1 MHQYLHVSP
10 NTIIEQWLETIMY
23 WIMWTSSIYTG
34 CAWTIDNGSANI
46 GYVEPYKPR
55 PILDKVLEYLA
66 VLIII
71 IQTAIQSKE
80 RTKRHNE
87 LRSNLRVH
95 ITESL
100 GGRKNEVLYFRT
112 VATLPMKQGHGYG
125 STLTRIVTS
134 LGNAQGKDIWL
145 VSSNTAMNT
154 GFYTKHG
161 FVTVSSFELGNENP
175 SWKGSPIPIH
185 IRTLRVIGPRL
196 MRYGDIWHATAI
208 SAEALKDDPLTRYFT
223 NSPGQINC
231 MLRRIVVRLGS
242 VVSWISSVS
251 KGNAWVTSD
260 GDAMIACAQSNKPVS
275 WAIRMIGNIG
285 NRFSRY
291 LRSWKSSE
299 EQKRMTEF
307 GGKVRKMIS
316 ETLGG
321 KTKEM
326 IWISSLATAVEKQR
340 QGYGSMLGR
349 HVLSLADEQGRECYL
364 VSSNVK
370 NQHFYNQLGFHGVAS
385 FELGAENPTWK
396 EVPIII
402 ELVRAFNLTV
412 TIQL

>member
-1 MHQYLHVSP
+1 MKSTMYNRDHTARATDVPKTIDREEIQIRQMKYVDIFAATKTSLATTDQDPMHQYLHVSP

-66 VLIII
+66 VLIMI

-80 RTKRHNE
+80 RTKRQNE

-161 FVTVSSFELGNENP
+161 FVTVSNFELGNENP

-185 IRTLRVIGPRL
+185 IMVRRVP
-196 MRYGDIWHATAI
+196 
-208 SAEALKDDPLTRYFT
+208 
-223 NSPGQINC
+223 
-231 MLRRIVVRLGS
+231 
-242 VVSWISSVS
+242 
-251 KGNAWVTSD
+251 
-260 GDAMIACAQSNKPVS
+260 
-275 WAIRMIGNIG
+275 
-285 NRFSRY
+285 
-291 LRSWKSSE
+291 
-299 EQKRMTEF
+299 
-307 GGKVRKMIS
+307 
-316 ETLGG
+316 
-321 KTKEM
+321 
-326 IWISSLATAVEKQR
+326 
-340 QGYGSMLGR
+340 
-349 HVLSLADEQGRECYL
+349 
-364 VSSNVK
+364 SNV
-370 NQHFYNQLGFHGVAS
+370 
-385 FELGAENPTWK
+385 
-396 EVPIII
+396 
-402 ELVRAFNLTV
+402 
-412 TIQL
+412 

>member
-1 MHQYLHVSP
+1 MSISQDITHRHRGLLESSVRAVESTGHLHSTP
-10 NTIIEQWLETIMY
+10 N
-23 WIMWTSSIYTG
+23 
-34 CAWTIDNGSANI
+34 
-46 GYVEPYKPR
+46 V
-55 PILDKVLEYLA
+55 
-66 VLIII
+66 
-71 IQTAIQSKE
+71 
-80 RTKRHNE
+80 
-87 LRSNLRVH
+87 
-95 ITESL
+95 
-100 GGRKNEVLYFRT
+100 
-112 VATLPMKQGHGYG
+112 
-125 STLTRIVTS
+125 
-134 LGNAQGKDIWL
+134 
-145 VSSNTAMNT
+145 
-154 GFYTKHG
+154 
-161 FVTVSSFELGNENP
+161 
-175 SWKGSPIPIH
+175 
-185 IRTLRVIGPRL
+185 GPRL

-260 GDAMIACAQSNKPVS
+260 GDAMIACPTNH
-275 WAIRMIGNIG
+275 
-285 NRFSRY
+285 
-291 LRSWKSSE
+291 WKSSE

-340 QGYGSMLGR
+340 QGYGSMLSR

-370 NQHFYNQLGFHGVAS
+370 NQHFYNQLGFHAVAS

-402 ELVRAFNLTV
+402 ELMIRPTRSVVHSRG
-412 TIQL
+412 